1 MDGYSSKAWNSC
13 FKDHLFQYGNKDCD
27 GIDEKKKNELDDV
40 CRVDKLGAITTNNI
54 NNSSDE

>member
-27 GIDEKKKNELDDV
+27 GIDEKKK
-40 CRVDKLGAITTNNI
+40 TNWTMYAEWTN
-54 NNSSDE
+54 